1 MLPHPDS
8 LQLSGVRCTVPELDS
23 FCNRT
28 RFGTPYP
35 KGTTPV
41 IRSDNGLVFLSKK
54 FRQTCRAFR
63 LKQEFITPN
72 SPQQNGMIE
81 RFFRSIKE
89 ECVYLHSFASFK
101 DAKYHIDRWIEW
113 YNDRRPHQALNYISP
128 LDFRAHQQARLVA

>member
-1 MLPHPDS
+1 M
-8 LQLSGVRCTVPELDS
+8 RCTVPELDS

-28 RFGTPYP
+28 RFGTLYP

-113 YNDRRPHQALNYISP
+113 YNDRRPHQALNYMSP
-128 LDFRAHQQARLVA
+128 LAFRAHQQARLVA